1 MFWIRVNNN
10 AVRTQ
15 IEDKQE
21 AFYAALEV
29 NDSAVKILS
38 DETQKAIAC
47 ELF

>member
-1 MFWIRVNNN
+1 MFWIRVKHN

-15 IEDKQE
+15 IEHKQE
-21 AFYAALEV
+21 AFYVVLEV

-38 DETQKAIAC
+38 DETQKTIAC